1 MRFMAADVANATG
14 GKVVGQNAHLDGVS
28 FDSRT
33 LRPGQLFVP
42 IVAERDGHEFID
54 DAVARGAG
62 AYLTA
67 REPQGRRT
75 AIVVADTLAALM
87 ELGKFGRARLDAT
100 TNGRVVG
107 ITGSVG
113 KTSTKDFAHAAL
125 SASLRTASSDKSF
138 NNDQGLPTTI
148 LNAPDDTEAL
158 VVEMGMR
165 GFGEIARLCSIA
177 RPHIGVVTA
186 VAAAHTERVGGL
198 DGVAKAKGELVE
210 SLPSS
215 GTAILNADDARV
227 VQMASRTSASVLT
240 YGASA
245 TAEVAMTSHT
255 VDDAGYVTM
264 SVASP
269 WGSVDVRVPAP
280 GAHMASNALAALAIA
295 GVCGVSMDDA
305 ARGLESAQL
314 SPMRMETHVTVN
326 GATVVADCY
335 NANPASVAAALHTLA
350 KMRAARRV
358 AILGVMAE
366 LADTKAEHERIA
378 ALAGE
383 LGVEVFAVGTDL
395 YGAPVVEIEAAVQ
408 MLDELG
414 ADAVALVKGSRV
426 ARLERVVSALRL
438 R

>member
-75 AIVVADTLAALM
+75 AIVVPDTLAALM

-177 RPHIGVVTA
+177 QPHIGVVTA

-210 SLPSS
+210 ALPSS

-245 TAEVAMTSHT
+245 AADVAMTSHT

-314 SPMRMETHVTVN
+314 SPMRMETHVTVH

-395 YGAPVVEIEAAVQ
+395 YGAPVIEIEAAVQ

>member
-177 RPHIGVVTA
+177 QPHIGVVTA

-210 SLPSS
+210 ALPSS

-227 VQMASRTSASVLT
+227 VQMASRTAASVLT

-245 TAEVAMTSHT
+245 AADVAMTSHT

-314 SPMRMETHVTVN
+314 SPMRMETHVTVH

-366 LADTKAEHERIA
+366 LADAKVEHERIA
-378 ALAGE
+378 ALARE

-395 YGAPVVEIEAAVQ
+395 YGAPIVEIEAAVQ

>member
-14 GKVVGQNAHLDGVS
+14 GRVVGQNAHLAGVS

-42 IVAERDGHEFID
+42 IVAERDGHDFID

-62 AYLTA
+62 AYLTT

-75 AIVVADTLAALM
+75 AIVVADTLGALM
-87 ELGKFGRARLDAT
+87 DLGRWGRVRLEST
-100 TNGRVVG
+100 TKGRVVG

-125 SASLRTASSDKSF
+125 SSTLRTASSDKSF

-165 GFGEIARLCSIA
+165 GFGEITRLCSIA

-210 SLPSS
+210 ALPAE
-215 GTAILNADDARV
+215 GTAILNADDDRV
-227 VQMASRTSASVLT
+227 AQMASKTTANIVR
-240 YGASA
+240 YGSGA
-245 TAEVAMTSHT
+245 TADVAMTSSSI
-255 VDDAGYVTM
+255 DDQGYVTM
-264 SVASP
+264 TASTP
-269 WGSVDVRVPAP
+269 WGRVEMRVPVP
-280 GAHMASNALAALAIA
+280 GLHMASNALAALAIA
-295 GVCGVSMDDA
+295 GVCGVSMSDA
-305 ARGLESAQL
+305 ARGIESAQL
-314 SPMRMETHVTVN
+314 SPLRMETHETIR
-326 GATVVADCY
+326 GARVVADCY
-335 NANPASVAAALHTLA
+335 NANPASVDAALVTLA
-350 KMRAARRV
+350 RMRASRRV
-358 AILGVMAE
+358 AVLGLMAE
-366 LADTKAEHERIA
+366 LADVEREHARIA
-378 ALAGE
+378 TRARE
-383 LGVEVFAVGTDL
+383 LGIELVAVGTDL
-395 YGAPVVEIEAAVQ
+395 YGAPVVAVDAAVD
-408 MLDELG
+408 MIESLG
-414 ADAVALVKGSRV
+414 DDDVVLVKGSRV
-426 ARLERVVSALRL
+426 ARLENIVSALRL

>member
-42 IVAERDGHEFID
+42 IVAERDGHDFIA

-62 AYLTA
+62 AYLTS

-87 ELGKFGRARLDAT
+87 ELGKFGRSRLDAT

-198 DGVAKAKGELVE
+198 EGVAKAKGELVE
-210 SLPSS
+210 ALPSS
-215 GTAILNADDARV
+215 GTAILNGDDVRV
-227 VQMASRTSASVLT
+227 VQMMSRTSASVIK
-240 YGASA
+240 YGLNASA
-245 TAEVAMTSHT
+245 DVSMTSHT
-255 VDDAGYVTM
+255 IDDAGYVSMT
-264 SVASP
+264 VATP
-269 WGSVDVRVPAP
+269 WGNVDVNVPAP
-280 GAHMASNALAALAIA
+280 GVHMASNALAALAIA
-295 GVCGVSMDDA
+295 GVCGVSMEDA
-305 ARGLESAQL
+305 ARGLESARL
-314 SPMRMETHVTVN
+314 SPMRMETHVTAR
-326 GATVVADCY
+326 GAKVVADCY

-350 KMRAARRV
+350 EMRATRRV

-366 LADTKAEHERIA
+366 LADAKAEHERIA

-395 YGAPVVEIEAAVQ
+395 YGAQVIEIDAAVN
-408 MLDELG
+408 MLDGLG

-426 ARLERVVSALRL
+426 ARLERVVSGLSLR
-438 R
+438 

>member
-177 RPHIGVVTA
+177 QPHIGVVTA

-210 SLPSS
+210 ALPSS

-227 VQMASRTSASVLT
+227 VQMASRTAASVLT
-240 YGASA
+240 YGVSA
-245 TAEVAMTSHT
+245 TADVAMTSHT

-314 SPMRMETHVTVN
+314 SPMRMETHVTVH

-366 LADTKAEHERIA
+366 LADAKIEHERIA

-395 YGAPVVEIEAAVQ
+395 YGAPIVEIEAAVQ

>member
-210 SLPSS
+210 ALPSS

-227 VQMASRTSASVLT
+227 VQMASRTAASVLT
-240 YGASA
+240 YGVSA
-245 TAEVAMTSHT
+245 TADVAMTSHT

-314 SPMRMETHVTVN
+314 SPMRMETHVTVH

-395 YGAPVVEIEAAVQ
+395 YGAPIVEIEAAVQ

>member
-42 IVAERDGHEFID
+42 IVAERDGHDFID
-54 DAVARGAG
+54 DAVAHGAG

-75 AIVVADTLAALM
+75 AIVVPDTLAALM
-87 ELGKFGRARLDAT
+87 ELGRFGRARLDAT

-177 RPHIGVVTA
+177 QPHIGVVTA

-210 SLPSS
+210 ALPSS

-245 TAEVAMTSHT
+245 AADVAMTSHT

-314 SPMRMETHVTVN
+314 SPMRMETHVTVH

-395 YGAPVVEIEAAVQ
+395 YGAPIVEIEAAVQ

>member
-1 MRFMAADVANATG
+1 MRFMAADVANATA

-87 ELGKFGRARLDAT
+87 DLGKFGRARLDAT

-113 KTSTKDFAHAAL
+113 KTSTKDFAHAVL

-177 RPHIGVVTA
+177 QPHIGVVTA

-210 SLPSS
+210 ALPSS

-245 TAEVAMTSHT
+245 TADVAMTSHT

-314 SPMRMETHVTVN
+314 SPMRMETHVTVH

-366 LADTKAEHERIA
+366 LADAKNEHERIS
-378 ALAGE
+378 ALAAE
-383 LGVEVFAVGTDL
+383 LGVEVFVVGTDL
-395 YGAPVVEIEAAVQ
+395 YGAPIVEIEAAVQ